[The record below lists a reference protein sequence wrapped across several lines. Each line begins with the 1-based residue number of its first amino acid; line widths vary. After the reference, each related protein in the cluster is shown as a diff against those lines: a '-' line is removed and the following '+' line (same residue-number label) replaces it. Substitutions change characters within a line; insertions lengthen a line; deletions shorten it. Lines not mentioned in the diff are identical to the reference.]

1 MDESNDPLAQNT
13 ILLGEWDYRVAIDI
27 VIEQAE
33 RELLIFDQDLA
44 KGDYASI
51 KRTELIRNFLAKSRT
66 NKVVIVVHDANYF
79 MQSCP
84 RLFGLLEI
92 YGHSMTVYQTNE
104 EAKVA
109 KDCFVIADQA
119 HYIRRFHIDQA
130 RFKYALNDVDASVM
144 LNMRFDELLQATS
157 HTISPTNLGL

>member
-1 MDESNDPLAQNT
+1 MDESNDQLAQNT
-13 ILLGEWDYRVAIDI
+13 ILLGEWDYQTAINT
-27 VIEQAE
+27 VIAQAE

-44 KGDYASI
+44 RGDYASI
-51 KRTELIRNFLAKSRT
+51 KRTELIRTFLAKSRS
-66 NKVVIVVHDANYF
+66 NKLTVVVHDASYF

-109 KDCFVIADQA
+109 KDCFVIADQS

-130 RFKYALNDVDASVM
+130 RFKYALNDIDTSAM
-144 LNMRFDELLQATS
+144 LNMRFEELLQATS
-157 HTISPTNLGL
+157 HTISPTSLGL